1 MGPGTPLGQLLERW
15 NQIPRARQIA
25 LGAIV
30 AGTIVVFYFV
40 FTMSSKPNLVT
51 AYTGLAPEDSAAM
64 ADQLGKDGIP
74 YEVGGGGSTI
84 SVPANR
90 VSEARIKLAQVG
102 LGKGGGVGLEIF
114 DKTNFGATDFVQQVN
129 FTRAMEGELARS
141 IDTLDGVKS
150 SRVHIV
156 IPQTSLFQ
164 QDQKPATAAVV
175 VAMKPGV
182 SLQADQVKGITNL
195 VTNSIEGLQQSG
207 VTIIDERGS
216 VLYDGSV
223 QDGAFSAGGTATQM
237 QLQHAYEASLQ
248 NDVQNTLQKVV
259 GPGKSAVT
267 VRAQLNFDSVKQSQD
282 TYAPASQAVP
292 RSSTTTT
299 ETYTGNAA
307 GTGAVPGATAN
318 GGAAT
323 AAANAANGTS
333 NYSNT
338 STTTNNEIPRTTTE
352 TIKAPGSVSKL
363 SVSVVLDDS
372 VTAAQEASITSTVAA
387 AVGLDQ
393 TRGDTLSIARLPFDA
408 SVKDEL
414 TPPATNGIATY
425 LQYLKLVVPVLAVVL
440 GFVLAMLLLRS
451 LTKRQQAFSPAP
463 MGHRATVLAGAYGQ
477 PGSSR
482 QSFPPAA
489 PLPALEAATDPQED
503 RVLRLADG
511 NPRAVADVVQT
522 WMREEER

>member
-1 MGPGTPLGQLLERW
+1 MGPGTPLGQLLDRW

-25 LGAIV
+25 LGSIV
-30 AGTIVVFYFV
+30 AAAIVVFYFV

-90 VSEARIKLAQVG
+90 VSEARIKLAQAG
-102 LGKGGGVGLEIF
+102 LGQGGGVGLEIF

-129 FTRAMEGELARS
+129 FTRGMEGELARS
-141 IDTLDGVKS
+141 INTLDGVKS

-175 VAMKPGV
+175 VGMKSGFT
-182 SLQADQVKGITNL
+182 LQADQVKGITNL
-195 VTNSIEGLQQSG
+195 ITNSIEGLRQSG
-207 VTIIDERGS
+207 VTIIDEHGHA
-216 VLYDGSV
+216 LYDGSV
-223 QDGAFSAGGTATQM
+223 QDGAFSTGGTATQM

-248 NDVQNTLQKVV
+248 TDVQDTLEKVV
-259 GPGKSAVT
+259 GPGRSAVT

-292 RSSTTTT
+292 RSTTTTT

-307 GTGAVPGATAN
+307 GTGAIPGATAN

-323 AAANAANGTS
+323 AAANAANGAS

-338 STTTNNEIPRTTTE
+338 STTTNNEIPKTTTE
-352 TIKAPGSVSKL
+352 TVKAPGSVTRL

-408 SVKDEL
+408 SVKDSL
-414 TPPATNGIATY
+414 TPAAGNGIGQY
-425 LQYLKLVVPVLAVVL
+425 LQYLKLAVPVLAVVL

-451 LTKRQQAFSPAP
+451 LSKRQDSFAAAP
-463 MGHRATVLAGAYGQ
+463 SGYRATVLAGAQVG
-477 PGSSR
+477 GAAR
-482 QSFPPAA
+482 QSFPAPN